1 MNTRRSSAAVVSVVL
16 TGSLVGACGGE
27 EQPAVCADVDAL
39 RTSLTA
45 LQAFDVYDDNV
56 LADLAVVLDDIRAE
70 VQQLAE
76 DSSME
81 YAEEID
87 VVQASTDA
95 LETSADAAVESPTA
109 ANLATLSDDVK
120 AFSAAFK
127 GLRAAVG
134 DTC

>member
-1 MNTRRSSAAVVSVVL
+1 
-16 TGSLVGACGGE
+16 
-27 EQPAVCADVDAL
+27 
-39 RTSLTA
+39 
-45 LQAFDVYDDNV
+45 
-56 LADLAVVLDDIRAE
+56 

-87 VVQASTDA
+87 VVQASTDD
-95 LETSADAAVESPTA
+95 LEASADTAVEAPTA
-109 ANLATLSDDVK
+109 ANLATLSDDVE
-120 AFSAAFK
+120 AFTAAFQ

>member
-1 MNTRRSSAAVVSVVL
+1 MNTRRSSAAIVSVVL

-45 LQAFDVYDDNV
+45 LQAFDIYDTNV
-56 LADLAVVLDDIRAE
+56 LSDLAVVLDEIRAE

-76 DSSME
+76 DSSTE

-87 VVQASTDA
+87 VVQTSTDD
-95 LETSADAAVESPTA
+95 LEASADAAVGAPTS
-109 ANLATLSDDVK
+109 ANVATLADDVK
-120 AFSAAFK
+120 AFTAAFQE
-127 GLRAAVG
+127 LRAAVG

>member
-1 MNTRRSSAAVVSVVL
+1 MNPRRSSAAIVSVVL

-45 LQAFDVYDDNV
+45 LQAFDIYDTNV
-56 LADLAVVLDDIRAE
+56 LSDLAVVLDGIRAE

-76 DSSME
+76 DSSTE
-81 YAEEID
+81 YAEEIA
-87 VVQASTDA
+87 VVHTSTDD
-95 LETSADAAVESPTA
+95 LETSANAAVDAPTT
-109 ANLATLSDDVK
+109 ANVATLADDVD
-120 AFSAAFK
+120 AFTASFQE
-127 GLRAAVG
+127 LRAAVG